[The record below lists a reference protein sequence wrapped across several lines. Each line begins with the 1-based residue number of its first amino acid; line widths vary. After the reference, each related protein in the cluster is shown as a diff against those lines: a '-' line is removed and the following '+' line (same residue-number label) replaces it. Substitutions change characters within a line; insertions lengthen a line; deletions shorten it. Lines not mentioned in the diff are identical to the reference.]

1 MKIQELLTAVNT
13 SMEALDLVSA
23 RRYIEDNMEL
33 LNENKHHLR
42 ANARA
47 LLDFLNDQTE
57 SPLNR
62 QELNVI
68 HSINTYA
75 SRFDIRGLKLSV
87 KNNFD
92 LLVRDDVKPYFTED
106 AKVILEGMN
115 VIH

>member
-1 MKIQELLTAVNT
+1 MKMQELITAINK
-13 SMEALDLVSA
+13 SIESLDLVSA
-23 RRYIEDNMEL
+23 RRYIEDNLEL

-42 ANARA
+42 SNARA
-47 LLDFLNDQTE
+47 LLDFLNDQKE
-57 SPLNR
+57 IPLNR
-62 QELNVI
+62 KELNVI

-75 SRFDIRGLKLSV
+75 SRFDIRGLKLSI

-92 LLVRDDVKPYFTED
+92 LLVRDDVKPYFSED

>member
-1 MKIQELLTAVNT
+1 MKIQELLLAINK
-13 SMEALDLVSA
+13 SMESLDLVSA

-33 LNENKHHLR
+33 LNENRHHLR
-42 ANARA
+42 SNARA